1 MDLSRFHGAIEHIAT
16 DYGKNGVD
24 AELSALVANLASLAA
39 NPGNAQVSQT
49 FKDQLDSF
57 RLKLQHSSLNDAE
70 SELLETLQKQELTG
84 FVGNGLFNKIKAVLN
99 ENQLTPNLAS
109 VDLEKLRIE
118 TTEKLNA
125 VTAIDVSFT
134 ELGVDIWRL
143 DEGSAEMLISLPI
156 EEETKTLEDLA
167 KEAKDWHRICEA
179 ISETFDVDRNRVTIR
194 SVASGSVLLYLA
206 AVPPFIY
213 GVAKCLKGVNQIF
226 AEVIKMK
233 MLFKQLVDSKLPE
246 PILKDVETHN
256 LGKAKIDLEQLASTL
271 VEEHY
276 KGSDVGRKNE
286 LKNSLSI
293 SLQRLSQKLAVGAKV
308 NLRLTAPS
316 KPKVPEGEEATD
328 EQKAALQKVELFEKV
343 QLEVDSSKSMLDY
356 KDHVNELV
364 AALPAPTQDAV

>member
-213 GVAKCLKGVNQIF
+213 GVAKCLKGVNQIL